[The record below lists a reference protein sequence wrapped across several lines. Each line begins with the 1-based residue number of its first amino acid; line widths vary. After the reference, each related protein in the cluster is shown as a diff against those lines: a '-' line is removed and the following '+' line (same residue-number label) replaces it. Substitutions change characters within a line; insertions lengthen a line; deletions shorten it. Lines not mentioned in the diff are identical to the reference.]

1 MEYPNK
7 VAIIGDD
14 TLVEGFRLAGLED
27 YFITPDEQVEAK
39 VNELLGN
46 PSYGIL
52 IVSERLVE
60 AFDWRLKKKI
70 EASAKPVLIAVPERK
85 GAVGQAESINKLIKR
100 AIGFDIT
107 KKS

>member
-1 MEYPNK
+1 MNYPDK

-14 TLVEGFRLAGLED
+14 TLAQGFKLAGIED
-27 YFITPDEQVEAK
+27 FFIVPDEQVEAK
-39 VNELLGN
+39 VNELLSN

-60 AFDWRLKKKI
+60 GFDWRLKKKI

-85 GAVGQAESINKLIKR
+85 GAVEQSESINKLIKR